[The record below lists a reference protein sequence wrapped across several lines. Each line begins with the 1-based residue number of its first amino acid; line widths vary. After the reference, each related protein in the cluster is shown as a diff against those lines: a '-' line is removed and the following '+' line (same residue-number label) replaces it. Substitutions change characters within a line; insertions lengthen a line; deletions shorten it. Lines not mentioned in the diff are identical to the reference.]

1 MKFFASLAALLCASI
16 TFLPHAN
23 AQDYVAI
30 SVEAEDFSQKN
41 SLWRVFSSSSTPN
54 VNPDPD
60 GSHHTSAS
68 GRAYVELLP
77 DTRVTHSDPLATGR
91 NFWNQPG
98 TGPSLSYIVNIPEAG
113 RYIVFAKS
121 YSTGTE
127 DNGIHVGLNSSNP
140 ASGERMQWCSGKNQW
155 TWSSAQRQSN
165 NHCGVP
171 RTIYLDIPSA
181 GANTIVFSA
190 REDGFELDKFI
201 LLKENVAGLNCSPG
215 GNDQITCNGSAN
227 GTVTNGGTPATVQP
241 VAVVEPVVVA
251 PVVVAP
257 VVVAPTEVPA
267 VTPVATTP
275 ASITTCSAN
284 TLDSDGDGYG
294 YENGQSCLMSV
305 TNNSPVT
312 AQNNAGTV
320 PACTS
325 GESDS
330 DGDGWGWE
338 NNRSCRISAN
348 GSASSTTE
356 LADFPTCA
364 QESSDSD
371 QDGWGWENSRSCIV
385 R

>member
-1 MKFFASLAALLCASI
+1 MKFFASLAALLCA
-16 TFLPHAN
+16 TAMLLPQAY

-41 SLWRVFSSSSTPN
+41 SLWRVFSNSSTPN

-60 GSHHTSAS
+60 GSHHSSAS
-68 GRAYVELLP
+68 GNAYVELLP
-77 DTRVTHSDPLATGR
+77 DTRVTHSDPLSTGR

-98 TGPSLSYIVNIPEAG
+98 TGPSLSYIVNIPESG
-113 RYIVFAKS
+113 RYIVFAKA

-127 DNGIHVGLNSSNP
+127 DNGIHVGLNNNNP
-140 ASGERMQWCSGKNQW
+140 ASGERMQWCNGKNRW
-155 TWSSAQRQSN
+155 TWSSAQRQSS
-165 NHCGVP
+165 NHCGVQ

-201 LLKENVAGLNCSPG
+201 LLKENVAGLNCGPN

-227 GTVTNGGTPATVQP
+227 GTVTSGGTPAPATVQP
-241 VAVVEPVVVA
+241 TVAVEPEPAAVVTAVA
-251 PVVVAP
+251 
-257 VVVAPTEVPA
+257 EV
-267 VTPVATTP
+267 TTTP
-275 ASITTCSAN
+275 AATPGN
-284 TLDSDGDGYG
+284 H
-294 YENGQSCLMSV
+294 
-305 TNNSPVT
+305 
-312 AQNNAGTV
+312 
-320 PACTS
+320 PACES
-325 GESDS
+325 SDSDS

-338 NNRSCRISAN
+338 NNRSCLV
-348 GSASSTTE
+348 STSGAATEATE

-364 QESSDSD
+364 QDTSDPD